1 MARRRILVANWFDY
15 PHYYDIAFQSHTRQE
30 ADFIEA
36 ACRKYCPFAVHRFLE
51 PGCGSGRLVT
61 ELAARGYKVT
71 GFDLNQPALSY
82 LRRRLALR
90 RLHAETFEA
99 NMCDFHLSQPIDAAY
114 CTVGTF
120 CHLLTEQAALRHL
133 ECIAGSLRPG
143 GIYVLA
149 FRALPLNANERNVQ
163 HWTECRGR
171 TKVTATLRVV
181 RTDLRRRIEYVR
193 VCLVGRRG
201 SKELR
206 LRHDFQLRTYT
217 ARQFRRLL
225 GSVSSLELYNIYDF
239 RYDIEQ
245 PFAPNGEMGYC
256 LFVLGR
262 DSRCS

>member
-1 MARRRILVANWFDY
+1 MARRRILAANWFDY
-15 PHYYDIAFQSHTRQE
+15 PHYYDIAFQSHTQQE

-36 ACRKYCPFAVHRFLE
+36 ACRKYCPFGVHRFLE

-82 LRRRLALR
+82 LRRRLSRR

-99 NMCDFHLSQPIDAAY
+99 NMSDFHLSQPIDAAY

-120 CHLLTEQAALRHL
+120 CHLLTEQAARRHL

-143 GIYVLA
+143 GIYIMA

-171 TKVTATLRVV
+171 TKVTATLGVV
-181 RTDLRRRIEYVR
+181 RTDLRLRIEDVR
-193 VCLVGRRG
+193 VCLVARRG

-225 GSVSSLELYNIYDF
+225 GSVPSLELYNIYDF

-245 PFAPNGEMGYC
+245 PFDPDGEMGYC

>member
-1 MARRRILVANWFDY
+1 MARSRILVENWFDY
-15 PHYYDIAFQSHTRQE
+15 PQYYDIAFQAHTRQE

-36 ACRKYCPFAVHRFLE
+36 ACRKYCPFGVRRFLE

-61 ELAARGYKVT
+61 ELAARGYQVT

-82 LRRRLALR
+82 LRRRLAR
-90 RLHAETFEA
+90 HRLHAETFKA
-99 NMCDFHLSQPIDAAY
+99 NMSDFQLSQPVDAAY
-114 CTVGTF
+114 CTVSTF
-120 CHLLTEQAALRHL
+120 RHLLTEQAARRHL

-149 FRALPLNANERNVQ
+149 FHALPLNPAEEGIE
-163 HWTECRGR
+163 HWTEWRGR
-171 TKVTATLRVV
+171 TKVTVTLRVL
-181 RTDLRRRIEYVR
+181 RTDPRRRVENFR
-193 VCLVGRRG
+193 VCLLGLRG

-206 LRHDFQLRTYT
+206 LRHAYQLRTYT

-225 GSVSSLELYNIYDF
+225 GSVPSLELCNTYDF
-239 RYDIEQ
+239 RYNIEQ

-262 DSRCS
+262 RLPCS